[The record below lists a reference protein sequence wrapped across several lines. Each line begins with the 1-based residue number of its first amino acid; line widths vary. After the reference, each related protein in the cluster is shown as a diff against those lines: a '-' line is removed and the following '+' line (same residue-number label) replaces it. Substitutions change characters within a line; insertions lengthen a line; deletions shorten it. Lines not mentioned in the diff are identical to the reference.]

1 MTINQSIVIFTI
13 MLLIAGLA
21 ICVVLHSPKAED
33 LEAWSPLL
41 AEKQYEGAK
50 HGRWGERIITLE
62 ESACE
67 LHRVRYRDI
76 YYIANTCGGL
86 VIEPTKIR

>member
-1 MTINQSIVIFTI
+1 MIKDLLI
-13 MLLIAGLA
+13 MLGVLAVIIAALYL
-21 ICVVLHSPKAED
+21 VKFKPVE
-33 LEAWSPLL
+33 LELWSPHL

-50 HGRWGERIITLE
+50 EGRWGERIISLE

-67 LHRVRYRDI
+67 LHRVRYRGI

-86 VIEPTKIR
+86 VIEPLTRR

>member
-1 MTINQSIVIFTI
+1 MND
-13 MLLIAGLA
+13 LIAPLA
-21 ICVVLHSPKAED
+21 IFVIGISVFVYVNLPHAEPQL
-33 LEAWSPLL
+33 LEQWTPYL

-67 LHRVRYRDI
+67 LHRVNYRKV
-76 YYIANTCGGL
+76 YYIVNTCGGL
-86 VIEPTKIR
+86 IIEPTRRR

>member
-1 MTINQSIVIFTI
+1 VRD
-13 MLLIAGLA
+13 LIAPVGVF
-21 ICVVLHSPKAED
+21 VVGIALFLSFHQFHVEPQS
-33 LEAWSPLL
+33 LEQWTPTL

-67 LHRVRYRDI
+67 LHRIRYRKV

-86 VIEPTKIR
+86 VIEPTSIR